1 MGKIKRILPLL
12 LAMLLIVPLAACG
25 SGADTMPERQFFAMN
40 TYMVIRAEG
49 ENAETAIAAAE
60 ETVYAVETE
69 LEVRVIA
76 PTGTVSRLNAANGAA
91 VSASP
96 ELIDLLKTAQ
106 AANAETNGAFDI
118 TLYPLSKLWDF
129 TGTGYIPTAEE
140 LSEALKLTGPEKLVI
155 DEAAKTVRLTD
166 GAQIDLG
173 AIAKGYVA
181 DRIAAD
187 MKAAG
192 IARALLNLGGNV
204 LVIGSRAE
212 GEAWRVA
219 VADPKNTENVVG
231 VLAVTDKAVVTSGT
245 YERYFM
251 DGAMRYHHLLDPQT
265 GKPAR
270 TGLESVTIVCD
281 SAERADILSTA
292 LFVMGEE
299 KALEFWKQDGGFEMI
314 LIREDK
320 TMVVTAPLRAQFEET
335 AGTGYKIEVVE

>member
-1 MGKIKRILPLL
+1 MGKIKRILPIL
-12 LAMLLIVPLAACG
+12 LAVLLVIPLAACESDG
-25 SGADTMPERQFFAMN
+25 NQNELQFFAMN
-40 TYMVIRAEG
+40 TYMVIRADG
-49 ENAETAIAAAE
+49 AHAETALTKAE
-60 ETVYAVETE
+60 ETIRAVERE
-69 LEVRVIA
+69 LEVRVLT

-96 ELIDLLKTAQ
+96 ELIGLLETAI
-106 AANAETNGAFDI
+106 AANVETGGAFDI
-118 TLYPLSKLWDF
+118 TLYPFSKLWDF
-129 TGTGYIPTAEE
+129 TGVGHIPSAEE
-140 LSEALKLTGPEKLVI
+140 LADAMQLTGSEKVVVNTS
-155 DEAAKTVRLTD
+155 AGTVQLTG

-173 AIAKGYVA
+173 AIAKGYAA
-181 DRIAAD
+181 DLVAAD
-187 MKAAG
+187 MRSAG
-192 IARALLNLGGNV
+192 IESALLNLGGNV
-204 LVIGSRAE
+204 LVIGSRAD

-245 YERYFM
+245 YERFFM

-299 KALEFWKQDGGFEMI
+299 KALEFWKQDSGFEMI

-320 TMVVTAPLRAQFEET
+320 TIVVTAPLRAQFEET
-335 AGTGYKIEVVE
+335 VGTGYKIEVAD